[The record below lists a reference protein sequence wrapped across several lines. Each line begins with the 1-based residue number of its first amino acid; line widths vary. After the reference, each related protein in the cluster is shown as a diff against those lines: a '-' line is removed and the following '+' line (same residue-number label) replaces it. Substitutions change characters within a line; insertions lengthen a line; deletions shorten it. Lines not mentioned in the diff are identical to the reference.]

1 MYNYNKNIK
10 MSEVQAHGFSW
21 EKEIL
26 AIYGATPEEVK
37 NINYTSKMDLPA
49 SLNRIDNC
57 DLSIKTTG
65 NKNSVCMADCLR
77 VFDMVSGQ
85 KIHLVV
91 VHYKQ
96 VKEIKQ
102 VVHIVEIDLTNS
114 RELLFGTLTRAQIE
128 LLDSAVKS
136 IPQKRKPTSEEHKH
150 MYAIKKEL
158 QKLSGAI
165 RLDIKCNSQQSRL
178 QCSFNK
184 FQSFIENNP
193 RIIEKS
199 NTNEF
204 RGGSITKDII
214 SCCRK
219 FKPK

>member
-1 MYNYNKNIK
+1 M
-10 MSEVQAHGFSW
+10 EVQAHGFSW

-26 AIYGATPEEVK
+26 AIYGATPEELK
-37 NINYTSKMDLPA
+37 DIKYTSKMDLPA
-49 SLNRIDNC
+49 ALNRINGC

-65 NKNSVCMADCLR
+65 SNSVCMADCLR
-77 VFDMVSGQ
+77 VYDMVSGPT
-85 KIHLVV
+85 IHMIVV
-91 VHYKQ
+91 QYKQ
-96 VKEIKQ
+96 IKDIKR
-102 VVHIVEIDLTNS
+102 VTNIIEVDLTNS

-128 LLDSAVKS
+128 SLDAAVKS
-136 IPQKRKPTSEEHKH
+136 IPQKRKPTPEEHKH
-150 MYAIKKEL
+150 IYAIKKDL

-178 QCSFNK
+178 QCSLNK
-184 FQSFIENNP
+184 IQSVDT

-199 NTNEF
+199 NTHEF
-204 RGGSITKDII
+204 RGGSITKEIL

>member
-1 MYNYNKNIK
+1 

-21 EKEIL
+21 EKELL
-26 AIYGATPEEVK
+26 AIYGATPEELK
-37 NINYTSKMDLPA
+37 DIKYTSKMDLPA
-49 SLNRIDNC
+49 SLNRINGC

-65 NKNSVCMADCLR
+65 SNSVCMADCLR
-77 VFDMVSGQ
+77 VFDMVSGPI
-85 KIHLVV
+85 IHMVV
-91 VHYKQ
+91 VQYKQ
-96 VKEIKQ
+96 VKYIKR
-102 VVHIVEIDLTNS
+102 VTNIIEVDLTNS
-114 RELLFGTLTRAQIE
+114 RELLFGTLTRSQIE
-128 LLDSAVKS
+128 TLDAAVKS
-136 IPQKRKPTSEEHKH
+136 IPQKRKPTPEEHKH
-150 MYAIKKEL
+150 MYNIKKEL

-184 FQSFIENNP
+184 FKLFLENNP

-204 RGGSITKDII
+204 RGGSITKEIQ
-214 SCCRK
+214 SLCRK